1 MKQHKSTSKDNQ
13 LLSEMYGQ
21 IGGMTIQS
29 TGNAEEA
36 AEQLA
41 QDDGFNSPEEA
52 AEDHSSI
59 KPGNIYKGQSYDEIV
74 VKIDG
79 DEVHTRELGQATNR
93 YDIKQML
100 NELELIGKVE
110 DGEDHS
116 EPAEPSEDEAYM

>member
-29 TGNAEEA
+29 TGTADGA
-36 AEQLA
+36 ADQLA

-59 KPGNIYKGQSYDEIV
+59 KPGNIYRVRDTDEIV
-74 VKIDG
+74 VSIEG
-79 DEVHTRELGQATNR
+79 DEVFTRELAEGGNR

-100 NELELIGKVE
+100 DEAELISKVE

-116 EPAEPSEDEAYM
+116 EPSEDEAYM